1 MKQDSANMTH
11 LLQRA
16 IEIAVEGHKG
26 QVDKN
31 GELYILH
38 PMRVMGAFQD
48 DARRIVGILHDI
60 VEDTH
65 YELADLA
72 EAGFGDDIRDAVDA
86 ITKRDGEP
94 YDVYLGRIVAN
105 DIARDVKLADIGD
118 NSGRLERVSEP
129 DRSRLRKKY
138 ATAQDILKRT

>member
-1 MKQDSANMTH
+1 MKQDSANNTRM
-11 LLQRA
+11 LQRA
-16 IEIAVEGHKG
+16 IEIAVDGHKG

-72 EAGFGDDIRDAVDA
+72 KTGFGDDIRNAVDA

-94 YDVYLGRIVAN
+94 YNDYLGRIITN
-105 DIARDVKLADIGD
+105 DIARDVKLADISD
-118 NSGRLERVSEP
+118 NSSRLERVSEP

-138 ATAQDILKRT
+138 AIAQDFLKRT